1 MLSRNSLDFERSRQW
16 PAQVQA
22 DLHQKIFF
30 VAHPRGGDSRS
41 LRIRR
46 QLKYRSISVRPI
58 SWDILRRRQVIA
70 VTLLASNA
78 VRETRSRVLSNMEL
92 SSVGRSVI
100 GADSAPSSQNGGNA
114 LASTAVKSKLGR
126 RGLQLLSW
134 LAPVVLV
141 VIWEWLAQAGWLS
154 PQVLPA
160 PSKVIRTAFKLA
172 TTGTLL
178 NDLGVSLLRAAAG
191 FAIGTAVGGGLG
203 ILVGFSKIAE
213 AAIDRSVQMIRAIPF
228 LAALPLVIVWLG
240 VGETQKIFLVALGVT
255 FPMYINTVLGIRQV
269 DPKLLELGRVQGLSS
284 IQLIHRII
292 LPGALP
298 SILTGVR
305 YALATAW
312 LALVVAET
320 IGAQSG
326 IGFLAMDAREFLR
339 TDVIVLTIVIYA
351 LIGVAADGIARFLER
366 RFLAWHP
373 NYGAAR

>member
-1 MLSRNSLDFERSRQW
+1 MPSQSSDK
-16 PAQVQA
+16 P
-22 DLHQKIFF
+22 
-30 VAHPRGGDSRS
+30 
-41 LRIRR
+41 
-46 QLKYRSISVRPI
+46 
-58 SWDILRRRQVIA
+58 
-70 VTLLASNA
+70 LASA
-78 VRETRSRVLSNMEL
+78 SRL
-92 SSVGRSVI
+92 
-100 GADSAPSSQNGGNA
+100 GAG
-114 LASTAVKSKLGR
+114 
-126 RGLQLLSW
+126 GLQLLSW
-134 LAPVVLV
+134 LAPVLLV
-141 VIWEWLAQAGWLS
+141 IVWESLAQAGWLS

-160 PSKVIRTAFKLA
+160 PSKIIRTAFKLA

-191 FAIGTAVGGGLG
+191 FAIGAAVGTGLG
-203 ILVGFSKIAE
+203 ILVGFSRIAE

-240 VGETQKIFLVALGVT
+240 VGEAEKIFLVALGVT
-255 FPMYINTVLGIRQV
+255 FPIYINTVLGIRQV

-284 IQLIHRII
+284 IQLISRII

-339 TDVIVLTIVIYA
+339 TDVIFLTIVIYA
-351 LIGVAADGIARFLER
+351 LIGVAADAIARFLER
-366 RFLAWHP
+366 RLLAWHP

>member
-1 MLSRNSLDFERSRQW
+1 LSNIELSQIDRTVTGADGSLPSQSSD
-16 PAQVQA
+16 
-22 DLHQKIFF
+22 
-30 VAHPRGGDSRS
+30 RS
-41 LRIRR
+41 LASASR
-46 QLKYRSISVRPI
+46 LGARS
-58 SWDILRRRQVIA
+58 
-70 VTLLASNA
+70 
-78 VRETRSRVLSNMEL
+78 
-92 SSVGRSVI
+92 
-100 GADSAPSSQNGGNA
+100 
-114 LASTAVKSKLGR
+114 
-126 RGLQLLSW
+126 LQLLSW
-134 LAPVVLV
+134 LAPVLLV
-141 VIWEWLAQAGWLS
+141 IVWEWLAQAGWLS

-160 PSKVIRTAFKLA
+160 PSKVMRTAFKLA

-191 FAIGTAVGGGLG
+191 FTIGAAVGAGLG
-203 ILVGFSKIAE
+203 ILVGFSRIAE

-240 VGETQKIFLVALGVT
+240 VGEAEKIFLVALGVT
-255 FPMYINTVLGIRQV
+255 FPIYINTVLGIRQV
-269 DPKLLELGRVQGLSS
+269 DPKLLELGRVQGLGAM
-284 IQLIHRII
+284 QLIRRII

-366 RFLAWHP
+366 RLLAWHP

>member
-1 MLSRNSLDFERSRQW
+1 
-16 PAQVQA
+16 
-22 DLHQKIFF
+22 
-30 VAHPRGGDSRS
+30 
-41 LRIRR
+41 
-46 QLKYRSISVRPI
+46 
-58 SWDILRRRQVIA
+58 
-70 VTLLASNA
+70 
-78 VRETRSRVLSNMEL
+78 MEL

>member
-1 MLSRNSLDFERSRQW
+1 MR
-16 PAQVQA
+16 
-22 DLHQKIFF
+22 
-30 VAHPRGGDSRS
+30 
-41 LRIRR
+41 
-46 QLKYRSISVRPI
+46 
-58 SWDILRRRQVIA
+58 
-70 VTLLASNA
+70 
-78 VRETRSRVLSNMEL
+78 
-92 SSVGRSVI
+92 
-100 GADSAPSSQNGGNA
+100 
-114 LASTAVKSKLGR
+114 LGS
-126 RGLQLLSW
+126 RGLLLLSW
-134 LAPVVLV
+134 LAPVALV
-141 VIWEWLAQAGWLS
+141 IVWEWLAQAGWLS

-191 FAIGTAVGGGLG
+191 FAIGSVVGAVLG
-203 ILVGFSKIAE
+203 TLVGFSRIAE
-213 AAIDRSVQMIRAIPF
+213 AAIDRSVQMIRAVPF
-228 LAALPLVIVWLG
+228 LAVLPLVIVWLG

-255 FPMYINTVLGIRQV
+255 LPIYINTVLGIRQV

-284 IQLIHRII
+284 IELIRRII

-351 LIGVAADGIARFLER
+351 LIGVAADSIARFLER
-366 RFLAWHP
+366 RLLAWHP

>member
-1 MLSRNSLDFERSRQW
+1 
-16 PAQVQA
+16 
-22 DLHQKIFF
+22 
-30 VAHPRGGDSRS
+30 
-41 LRIRR
+41 
-46 QLKYRSISVRPI
+46 
-58 SWDILRRRQVIA
+58 
-70 VTLLASNA
+70 
-78 VRETRSRVLSNMEL
+78 LSNIELSDIGRTSIGADEEL
-92 SSVGRSVI
+92 SSQSG
-100 GADSAPSSQNGGNA
+100 DSARA
-114 LASTAVKSKLGR
+114 LGTTGIKLGS
-126 RGLQLLSW
+126 RGLLLLSW

-141 VIWEWLAQAGWLS
+141 IAWEWLAQAGWLS

-178 NDLGVSLLRAAAG
+178 NDLGVSLLRASAG
-191 FAIGTAVGGGLG
+191 FAIGSVVGAALG
-203 ILVGFSKIAE
+203 TLVGFSRIAE
-213 AAIDRSVQMIRAIPF
+213 AAIDRSVQMIRAVPF
-228 LAALPLVIVWLG
+228 LAVLPLVIVWLG

-255 FPMYINTVLGIRQV
+255 FPIYINTVLGIRQV

-284 IQLIHRII
+284 VLLIRRII

-366 RFLAWHP
+366 RLLAWHP